1 MNAFRLPGLAIVI
14 ALIVGAVVLDQ
25 QRSAPEIATQEIRLP
40 AASVRGGDALSST
53 WFCAAATSAQ
63 GLADSEVLLSNTQ
76 PTERTATISV
86 FEGSSLPANDAAVD
100 EMTIP
105 IPALT
110 TTSLR
115 LADLRDADIVSIA
128 VEVDGGGV
136 LVDKISTGA
145 TGVARTACADDGSTE
160 WALTS
165 GSTTPGSRL
174 QLVVFNPFPDFATV
188 DIEFVS
194 SLGARSPEGLIG
206 LPIPARSSRVIEIG
220 DFFAS
225 SENITSFVRVRSG
238 RVVAETIQSFDGTG
252 SPEGLSV
259 FTGAPAPADI
269 WTFPGVTPGAGPARV
284 VIVNPSERRISAN
297 VDIFPAARERFVEP
311 FEVVLQP
318 GQGEIIDLNAPRLD
332 GIASF
337 TAVVRSLDG
346 PLIIAGFE
354 QRPAVVE
361 PDPVAEA
368 VELEVDA
375 PTTGFAAATGQPIL
389 STSLFTTVDVAE
401 GDERSAIHVFNP
413 AEDTFVRV
421 TATVIVDGASREVP
435 IEVGPQRT
443 TRIALA
449 DIATGRYAL
458 RLDASG
464 PIVATREITGLSSRS
479 WAPMLPGAE
488 GVPAEPT
495 VSRPSTAD
503 EADDTDQADAD
514 QADADQADD
523 DS

>member
-1 MNAFRLPGLAIVI
+1 MSAFRLPGLAIVI
-14 ALIVGAVVLDQ
+14 GLLVGAVVLDQ
-25 QRSAPEIATQEIRLP
+25 QRSAPETITQEIRLP
-40 AASVRGGDALSST
+40 AASVRGADALSST
-53 WFCAAATSAQ
+53 WFCAAATSEQ
-63 GLADSEVLLSNTQ
+63 GLADSEVLLSNTL
-76 PTERTATISV
+76 PNARTATISV

-100 EMTIP
+100 EMTLALEP
-105 IPALT
+105 LT

-115 LADLRDADIVSIA
+115 LADLRDAEVVSVA

-136 LVDKISTGA
+136 LVDKISTGP

-165 GSTTPGSRL
+165 GSTVSGSRL

-188 DIEFVS
+188 DIEFIS
-194 SLGARSPEGLIG
+194 SVGARTPEGLIG
-206 LPIPARSSRVIEIG
+206 LPIPARSSRVIEVG
-220 DFFAS
+220 DFVAS

-238 RVVAETIQSFDGTG
+238 RVVSETIQSFDGTG
-252 SPEGLSV
+252 APEGLSV
-259 FTGAPAPADI
+259 FTGAPAPAET

-284 VIVNPSERRISAN
+284 VVVNPSESRIRAN
-297 VDIFPAARERFVEP
+297 VEIFPAAAERFVEP

-318 GQGEIIDLNAPRLD
+318 GQGEVIDLNAPRLD

-337 TAVVRSLDG
+337 TTVVRSLDG

-375 PTTGFAAATGQPIL
+375 PSTGFAAAAGQPVL
-389 STSLFTTVDVAE
+389 STSVFTTVDVAE
-401 GDERSAIHVFNP
+401 GDERSAIHIFNP
-413 AEDTFVRV
+413 ADDTFARI
-421 TATVIVDGASREVP
+421 TGTVVVDGASREVP

-443 TRIALA
+443 ARVVLA
-449 DIATGRYAL
+449 EIATGRYSL
-458 RLDASG
+458 RLDSSE

-479 WAPMLPGAE
+479 WAPMLPGAD
-488 GVPAEPT
+488 GVVVDA
-495 VSRPSTAD
+495 
-503 EADDTDQADAD
+503 ADDSTVGEDG
-514 QADADQADD
+514 
-523 DS
+523 

>member
-1 MNAFRLPGLAIVI
+1 MSAFRLPGLAIVI
-14 ALIVGAVVLDQ
+14 GLLVGAVVLDQ
-25 QRSAPEIATQEIRLP
+25 QRSAPETITQEIRLP
-40 AASVRGGDALSST
+40 AASVRGADALSST
-53 WFCAAATSAQ
+53 WFCAAATSEQ
-63 GLADSEVLLSNTQ
+63 GLADSEVLLSNTL
-76 PTERTATISV
+76 PNARTATISV

-100 EMTIP
+100 EMTLALEP
-105 IPALT
+105 LT

-115 LADLRDADIVSIA
+115 LADLRDAEVVSVA

-136 LVDKISTGA
+136 LVDKISTGP

-165 GSTTPGSRL
+165 GSTVPGSRL

-188 DIEFVS
+188 DIEFIS
-194 SLGARSPEGLIG
+194 SVGARTPEGLIG
-206 LPIPARSSRVIEIG
+206 LPIPARSSRVIEVG
-220 DFFAS
+220 DFVAS

-238 RVVAETIQSFDGTG
+238 RVVSETIQSFDGTG
-252 SPEGLSV
+252 APEGLSV
-259 FTGAPAPADI
+259 FTGAPAPAET

-284 VIVNPSERRISAN
+284 VVVNPSESRIRAN
-297 VDIFPAARERFVEP
+297 VEIFPAAAERFVEP

-318 GQGEIIDLNAPRLD
+318 GQGEVIDLNAPRLD

-337 TAVVRSLDG
+337 TTVVRSLDG

-375 PTTGFAAATGQPIL
+375 PSTGFAAAAGQPVL
-389 STSLFTTVDVAE
+389 STSVFTTVDVAE
-401 GDERSAIHVFNP
+401 GDERSAIHIFNP
-413 AEDTFVRV
+413 ADDTFARI
-421 TATVIVDGASREVP
+421 TGTVVVDGASREVT

-443 TRIALA
+443 ARVVLA
-449 DIATGRYAL
+449 EIATSRYSL
-458 RLDASG
+458 RLDSSE

-479 WAPMLPGAE
+479 WAPMLPGAD
-488 GVPAEPT
+488 GV
-495 VSRPSTAD
+495 VVDTAD
-503 EADDTDQADAD
+503 
-514 QADADQADD
+514 
-523 DS
+523 DSTVGEDG

>member
-1 MNAFRLPGLAIVI
+1 M
-14 ALIVGAVVLDQ
+14 VLDQ
-25 QRSAPEIATQEIRLP
+25 QRSTPEPITQEIRLP
-40 AASVRGGDALSST
+40 AASVRSSNALSST
-53 WFCAAATSAQ
+53 WFCAAATSEE
-63 GLADSEVLLSNTQ
+63 GLADSEVLLSNTV
-76 PTERTATISV
+76 PSERTATISV

-100 EMTIP
+100 EMTIQL
-105 IPALT
+105 PAMT

-115 LADLRDADIVSIA
+115 LADLRDAEIISVA

-188 DIEFVS
+188 DIDFVS
-194 SLGARSPEGLIG
+194 SVGARSPEGLIG
-206 LPIPARSSRVIEIG
+206 LPIPARSSRVIEVG
-220 DFFAS
+220 DFVAS

-238 RVVAETIQSFDGTG
+238 RVVAEAIQSFDGTG

-259 FTGAPAPADI
+259 FTGAPAPAER

-284 VIVNPSERRISAN
+284 VIVNPSETRIRAN
-297 VDIFPAARERFVEP
+297 VEVFPSAAERFIEP

-318 GQGEIIDLNAPRLD
+318 GQGDVIDLMATGRLA
-332 GIASF
+332 GIPSF
-337 TAVVRSLDG
+337 SVVVRSLDG

-361 PDPVAEA
+361 PNPVAEA
-368 VELEVDA
+368 VELDIDA
-375 PTTGFAAATGQPIL
+375 PSTGFAAATGQPIE
-389 STSLFTTVDVAE
+389 STSVFTTVDVAE
-401 GDERSAIHVFNP
+401 GDERSALHIFNP
-413 AEDTFVRV
+413 ADDTFVQI
-421 TATVIVDGASREVP
+421 TGTVIVDGASREVP

-443 TRIALA
+443 TRVLLA
-449 DIATGRYAL
+449 DIATGRYSL
-458 RLDASG
+458 RLDATG

-479 WAPMLPGAE
+479 WAPMLPGAD

-495 VSRPSTAD
+495 VSAPLVID
-503 EADDTDQADAD
+503 EG
-514 QADADQADD
+514 
-523 DS
+523 